1 MQPRSASQIHG
12 TVLDINGTAVRGCAV
27 PLEQRARVTP
37 RFAGTSRQHAVF
49 VNEERSAVRGGVR
62 GERRVRDTRG
72 SAAGE
77 KDGPASRGLI
87 LFHPGVDEDYRA
99 PGAIDAAA
107 VVRRGHVLPER
118 RACRTYLPSGVNG
131 SARLGLVGFH
141 NGTGSEAQRAGYG
154 NRTAHVRSR
163 IASDNGPFSHAHGAQ
178 TVYRTAVM
186 VALIV
191 CNDRILAEA
200 DSALS
205 IQENSPAAV
214 ASAAY
219 GQRGRIAGQDGIVT
233 KRHALLGE
241 NSPAALGGIP
251 GRMVVEER
259 HVVAKK
265 DFPTRRGDR
274 RVVRHQPGAPVLDG
288 QRPVRRD
295 AHPGIAAVDQTR
307 IRVAGI

>member
-1 MQPRSASQIHG
+1 MQPRSASQINSA
-12 TVLDINGTAVRGCAV
+12 VLDINGAAVRGCAV
-27 PLEQRARVTP
+27 PVEQRARISSHA
-37 RFAGTSRQHAVF
+37 AGSRRQHAVL
-49 VNEERSAVRGGVR
+49 VNEERAAVRGGVR
-62 GERRVRDTRG
+62 GERRVRDARG

-77 KDGPASRGLI
+77 NDGSASRGLI

-99 PGAIDAAA
+99 PGAVDAAS
-107 VVRRGHVLPER
+107 VVRRGHILSER
-118 RACRTYLPSGVNG
+118 RACRVHLPRGVNG

-141 NGTGSEAQRAGYG
+141 NGTGSEAQRAGHSQ
-154 NRTAHVRSR
+154 RAAHVRSR
-163 IASDNGPFSHAHGAQ
+163 IASDSGPLSHAHGAQ

-186 VALIV
+186 VALVV

-200 DSALS
+200 DDALS
-205 IQENSPAAV
+205 IQENSPAAI

-219 GQRGRIAGQDGIVT
+219 GQRGRIAGQDGIVA
-233 KRHALLGE
+233 KRHAFLGE

-265 DFPTRRGDR
+265 DFPIRRGDR